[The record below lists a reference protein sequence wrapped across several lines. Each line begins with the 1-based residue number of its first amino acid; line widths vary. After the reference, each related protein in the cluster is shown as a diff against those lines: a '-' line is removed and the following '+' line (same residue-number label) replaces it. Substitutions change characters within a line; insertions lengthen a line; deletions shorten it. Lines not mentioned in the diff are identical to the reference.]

1 MVAQAKR
8 RPGRFNRI
16 ISSRMRVATIDEI
29 AWQMNDGDNMTL
41 NSGLHQA
48 EAARRGD
55 KADGSA
61 SFHFAPTFKID
72 LVFSL
77 IYVAL
82 FIRTWAYC
90 DHTPLVCAIAGL
102 FGFLLALCY
111 AGKVAIIASLNQGGG
126 DARTYVISSGLVTTG
141 LYAYSRNPTYLLT
154 LVQCVIWSAFLVFL
168 QAFAPFEILVFAL
181 SLLLPVAFFLLHD
194 LVIISREDAAL
205 SAAHPEAFTAYSQSV
220 GRWFGRK
227 RDARVD

>member
-1 MVAQAKR
+1 
-8 RPGRFNRI
+8 
-16 ISSRMRVATIDEI
+16 
-29 AWQMNDGDNMTL
+29 MTL
-41 NSGLHQA
+41 NSVEGSRQGA
-48 EAARRGD
+48 ESG
-55 KADGSA
+55 GEA

-72 LVFSL
+72 LAFSV

-90 DHTPLVCAIAGL
+90 DHTSTVCVVAGL
-102 FGFLLALCY
+102 FGLLLALCY
-111 AGKVAIIASLNQGGG
+111 AGKVAIIAALNQGGG

-154 LVQCVIWSAFLVFL
+154 LVQCVIWSALLIFL

-181 SLLLPVAFFLLHD
+181 SLLLPVAFFFLHD
-194 LVIISREDAAL
+194 LVIIRREDAAL
-205 SAAHPEAFTAYSQSV
+205 SAAHPEAFAAYSKSV

-227 RDARVD
+227 RRAL